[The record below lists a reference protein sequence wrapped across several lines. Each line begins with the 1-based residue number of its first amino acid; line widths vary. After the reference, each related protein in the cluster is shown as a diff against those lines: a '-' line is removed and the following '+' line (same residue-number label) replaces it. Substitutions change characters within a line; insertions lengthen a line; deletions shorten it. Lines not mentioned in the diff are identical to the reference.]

1 MYTSLSKRSL
11 ALGAAAVVLLAAV
24 VGVLVMSI
32 PPVVGLGD
40 KVKLPLV
47 HGGSTWVNLVIFTF
61 MGVFGLIYIFTRN
74 ERLYAW
80 EVGFRAVAAPLWF
93 VNSALGFIAAS
104 STWDFSGSKTSKL
117 VILGAD
123 PRLRAQLLLLVGV
136 AVLLLLV
143 WLVLESRLHKAVAD
157 VVFTAVMV
165 VLMSDLF
172 LDPVKRAM
180 HPDNPVLN
188 SGWDIK
194 APFFGMVVAIFCITL
209 VLSWLAAS
217 TVRPAVAPAPVDG
230 PGLSAE

>member
-1 MYTSLSKRSL
+1 MYTSLSKKSL
-11 ALGAAAVVLLAAV
+11 ALGAASVVALAVV

-47 HGGSTWVNLVIFTF
+47 HGGSTWVSLVIFTF
-61 MGVFGLIYIFTRN
+61 MGVFGLIYVFTRN

-80 EVGFRAVAAPLWF
+80 EVGFRAVAAPLWL
-93 VNSALGFIAAS
+93 VNSVLGFIAAS
-104 STWDFSGSKTSKL
+104 STWDFSGSKTSEF

-123 PRLRAQLLLLVGV
+123 PRLRVQVLLLVGV
-136 AVLLLLV
+136 AILLLLD
-143 WLVLESRLHKAVAD
+143 WLVLESRLYKAVAD
-157 VVFTAVMV
+157 VAFTAAMI

-217 TVRPAVAPAPVDG
+217 TVRAVPVDG